1 MGPGILTAVAMAAE
15 GSAGSSV
22 VICTDG
28 LANVGLGAWD
38 ECHTEADT
46 LAATQFYERI
56 GQIASTAGVTINI
69 VSIEGDECNLESLSS
84 LAELTGG
91 NVERVNP
98 TNLTQDFAN
107 MLSVPVIATNVE
119 AKVKLHKGLQF
130 RNELATDLSE
140 DKSLLA
146 RKFGNTTAETVFT
159 FEYGMKPIS
168 QLLEMDDLDMGAI
181 THFPFQTQIMYTAM
195 DGSKCLRVITKNMEV
210 SGEREELNLGV
221 DASLLQKNCV
231 QKGT

>member
-1 MGPGILTAVAMAAE
+1 LQNNGKAQAAERLNQPVNATQEDLKAKLDAIEETGPTALGPGILTSVAMACQ

-28 LANVGLGAWD
+28 LANIGLGAWD
-38 ECHTEADT
+38 ECRTEADT
-46 LAATQFYERI
+46 LAATQFYEKI
-56 GQIASTAGVTINI
+56 GEIASAAGVTINI
-69 VSIEGDECNLESLSS
+69 ISIEGDECNLDSLSK

-91 NVERVNP
+91 QVERVNP
-98 TNLTQDFAN
+98 TTLTKDFAN

-130 RNELATDLSE
+130 RNEIATDLSE

-146 RKFGNTTAETVFT
+146 RRFGNTTAETVFT

-168 QLLEMDDLDMGAI
+168 QLLEMEDLDMSAI
-181 THFPFQTQIMYTAM
+181 THFPFQT
-195 DGSKCLRVITKNMEV
+195 
-210 SGEREELNLGV
+210 
-221 DASLLQKNCV
+221 
-231 QKGT
+231 